1 MSSSARAKALD
12 GLRGVSAQVVLV
24 AHLFAGLF
32 VLGDSAGSL
41 MRAIDFWGWA
51 SRVAVIVFFCLSGY
65 VIVGSIRVHCAAG
78 RFSLGSFSLRRA
90 ARIMPP
96 YLAAIAI
103 SWTFFLLA
111 RGRLTPLFGCAGA
124 IDAGPVAI
132 ARAVAFLYRSTACDL
147 ITDMDGPLWT
157 LRLEVIAYVIS
168 GLLAVAAVA
177 RGRGVTWLAAVGA
190 CLLFAAISTKV
201 GRFSAL
207 SWYAAGA
214 AAAFYGRRLQSLV
227 WPGAA
232 VLLVVAGFPMT
243 VSDTLLGGGGGSSF
257 AVIYQLATA
266 VGLSIWIN
274 QLAHDG
280 LASSGL
286 RRLEG
291 MGAYSYTLYIIH
303 RPIILFA
310 PVVLPLRNP
319 VVLAVAV
326 FAIAQIAALL
336 LAKLVERPAWFYE
349 HVLALVE
356 PAMGRRQ
363 PAANPALD
371 RHRDG

>member
-1 MSSSARAKALD
+1 MRSSARARALD

-24 AHLFAGLF
+24 AHLFAGVF
-32 VLGDSAGSL
+32 VLGAGAPSL
-41 MRAIDFWGWA
+41 VQTIDFWGWA

-65 VIVGSIRVHCAAG
+65 VIAGSIRGQCAGG
-78 RFSLGSFSLRRA
+78 RFRLGRFGLRRA

-96 YLAAIAI
+96 YLVAIAM
-103 SWTFFLLA
+103 SWTFFLLV
-111 RGRLTPLFGCAGA
+111 RGQLTPGFGCAGT

-132 ARAVAFLYRSTACDL
+132 ARAVAFLYRSNACDL

-168 GLLAVAAVA
+168 GLLAVAAVS
-177 RGRGVTWLAAVGA
+177 RGRGMSWLAAVGA
-190 CLLFAAISTKV
+190 GLLFALISTKV

-214 AAAFYGRRLQSLV
+214 AAAFGGPRRHAWF

-232 VLLVVAGFPMT
+232 GVLVLAGFPMT
-243 VSDTLLGGGGGSSF
+243 VSDRLLGGGGESVF
-257 AVIYQLATA
+257 AVLYQLAVA
-266 VGLSIWIN
+266 VCLANWIN

-280 LASSGL
+280 PGAGWL

-303 RPIILFA
+303 RPIILLA
-310 PVVLPLRNP
+310 QVMLPLRVP
-319 VVLAVAV
+319 VVRAVAI
-326 FAIAQIAALL
+326 FGIAQIAAFL
-336 LAKLVERPAWFYE
+336 LAKLVERPAWF
-349 HVLALVE
+349 HDQALALIAA
-356 PAMGRRQ
+356 AMGRRRL
-363 PAANPALD
+363 AASAVLD
-371 RHRDG
+371 RPPDG